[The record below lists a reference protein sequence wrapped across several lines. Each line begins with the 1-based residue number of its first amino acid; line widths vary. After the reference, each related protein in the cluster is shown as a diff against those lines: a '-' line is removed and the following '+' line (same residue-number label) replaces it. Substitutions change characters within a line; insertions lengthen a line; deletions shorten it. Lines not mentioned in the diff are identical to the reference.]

1 MNNNILNRF
10 SVNPVSVDIP
20 RSKFDMDHSVKFSG
34 NVGDVIPFAW
44 FDVLPG
50 DTFSVDTA
58 KVIRLQ
64 PLVAPIMDNVYL
76 DTYWFFVPYRLVWNH
91 FVEFMGE
98 NTSTAWTP
106 QVSYSI
112 PKIVIPTGGFN
123 VGTVADYL
131 GVPPYVGA
139 GRSISALPFRVYA
152 SICNE
157 WFRDQNL
164 MNPVHVT
171 VGDASVTGSN
181 GSDQV
186 TDVEKGGAPF
196 IACKYFDQFT
206 AALPSPQKGPAAT
219 FSLAGAAPI
228 LAGVDHLSDTSKG
241 YPDTHKSVPVKVDY
255 MNSSDVWKPIH
266 NYSANSLSIVAG
278 GGQLDFATIG
288 TSVGDLHANP
298 GIMFSNLYAD
308 LSSITQFN
316 VNELRM
322 AFAVQKYYE
331 ALARGGSRYIEQ
343 VREFFGVT
351 SSDYRFMRP
360 EYLGGNRVPV
370 NVTQVEQ
377 TSATDSEPTPIGSVA
392 GMSVTGDS
400 NSDFTKSFTEHGLI
414 MGVCVMRYDH
424 TYQQGMP
431 KEFLYDDLFDLYNP
445 KFANIGEQPVYLDEI
460 YYGATDNTTVF
471 GYNEAWYQYRFK
483 PNRIAGEM
491 RSAYAT
497 PLDMWHLADYYSQ
510 APSLSAAWIREDKS
524 NLDRALAVTSS
535 VSNQFVADFYVSAA
549 AARPM
554 PMYSIPGLIDHH

>member
-20 RSKFDMDHSVKFSG
+20 RSKFDLNHSVKFSG
-34 NVGDVIPFAW
+34 NVGDVIPFAF

-64 PLVAPIMDNVYL
+64 PLVAPIMDNVYI

-98 NTSTAWTP
+98 NTASAWTP
-106 QVSYSI
+106 QVTYSVPKLTI
-112 PKIVIPTGGFN
+112 PVGGFD
-123 VGTVADYL
+123 VGSIADYL
-131 GVPPYVGA
+131 GVPPKTGA

-152 SICNE
+152 AICSE

-164 MNPVHVT
+164 MNPVHVN
-171 VGDASVTGSN
+171 VGDTTTAGSN

-186 TDVEKGGAPF
+186 TDIEKGGKPF

-219 FSLAGAAPI
+219 FSLAGTAPVF
-228 LAGVDHLSDTSKG
+228 ADEHL
-241 YPDTHKSVPVKVDY
+241 
-255 MNSSDVWKPIH
+255 N
-266 NYSANSLSIVAG
+266 
-278 GGQLDFATIG
+278 FATGKTVYPLDYLRIDSNG
-288 TSVGDLHANP
+288 KSAYINDSDKTHPLFANTPTNSGGAEAYSSMGAAGNVSTGSTSLLTPAN
-298 GIMFSNLYAD
+298 LRVD
-308 LSSITQFN
+308 LSSVTQFN

-331 ALARGGSRYIEQ
+331 ALSRGGSRYIEQ

-360 EYLGGNRVPV
+360 EYLGGNRVPI
-370 NVTQVEQ
+370 NVSQVEQ
-377 TSATDSEPTPIGSVA
+377 TSATDSEPTPIASVA
-392 GMSVTGDS
+392 GMSVTGDN
-400 NSDFTKSFTEHGLI
+400 NSDFTKSFTEHGMI

-431 KEFLYDDLFDLYNP
+431 KEFMYDDLFDFYNP

-460 YYGATDNTTVF
+460 YYGNSDNDTVF

-491 RSAYAT
+491 RSVYNT
-497 PLDMWHLADYYSQ
+497 PLDMWHLADYYNS
-510 APSLSAAWIREDKS
+510 APNLSASWIREDKS
-524 NLDRALAVTSS
+524 NLDRCLAVTSA
-535 VSNQFVADFYVSAA
+535 VSNQFVADFYVSCA